1 MTEIGRMDSLFARC
15 ASKSGEIVDFGAL
28 KIRSMRMTISFV

>member
-15 ASKSGEIVDFGAL
+15 ASKSRDDVDFAAL
-28 KIRSMRMTISFV
+28 KIRSMPMTMSFV